1 MDRVDGDGEDLSY
14 LKEVALFSGLDPE
27 ELRQVAKIAMER
39 RYRKGMVIFVEG
51 EPGEAVFFVKSGK
64 VKLSK
69 PAADGREQILALLQP
84 GEIFAEVVLFDEGPY
99 PATAEAIED
108 TVVGMIRNK
117 DMEKLVRNN
126 PEISLKMLK
135 VMNQKLRHAQTLI
148 RDLALKDTSGRLAGM
163 LLKLAAEYGQR
174 TEDGIRIS
182 LPLTRQEIANLIGTS
197 RETVTRLLSEFQR
210 ARVLE
215 INRQEIVI
223 LDAKKLRSWS

>member
-1 MDRVDGDGEDLSY
+1 MNNGVSNENMGY
-14 LKEVALFSGLDPE
+14 LKEVAIFSSLDPE
-27 ELRQVAKIAMER
+27 ELDKVAKLVMER
-39 RYRKGMVIFVEG
+39 RYRKNMVIFMEG

-69 PAADGREQILALLQP
+69 PAADGREQILTLLQP
-84 GEIFAEVVLFDEGPY
+84 GDIFAEVVLFDEGPY

-108 TVVGMIRNK
+108 SVVGMIRNK
-117 DMEKLVRNN
+117 DMEELIRSS

-135 VMNQKLRHAQTLI
+135 VMNKKLRHAQTLI
-148 RDLALKDTSGRLAGM
+148 RDLALKDTNGRLAGM
-163 LLKLAAEYGQR
+163 LLNLAEEYGER
-174 TEDGIRIS
+174 IDDRIRLS

-197 RETVTRLLSEFQR
+197 RETVTRLLSEFQK

-223 LDAKKLRSWS
+223 LDERKLRSWS